1 MTGWLRIWGLC
12 GSFVCIT
19 IYFLWF
25 INDHLI
31 LYGKFW
37 SNHLAYVCFWAENL
51 TLRSDSHC
59 FSIHFLRVALD
70 FYVCLSGGGW
80 PGKSV
85 ALEELEKTLRQQHEQ
100 TELSYSDK
108 MSQLNVQLQQ
118 LDTVVSQV
126 QHTINWSTIH
136 TANENSQLSV
146 TNLNI

>member
-1 MTGWLRIWGLC
+1 MC
-12 GSFVCIT
+12 VFQ
-19 IYFLWF
+19 
-25 INDHLI
+25 
-31 LYGKFW
+31 
-37 SNHLAYVCFWAENL
+37 EE
-51 TLRSDSHC
+51 SDQEK
-59 FSIHFLRVALD
+59 A
-70 FYVCLSGGGW
+70 
-80 PGKSV
+80 V

-126 QHTINWSTIH
+126 QHTQSIRH